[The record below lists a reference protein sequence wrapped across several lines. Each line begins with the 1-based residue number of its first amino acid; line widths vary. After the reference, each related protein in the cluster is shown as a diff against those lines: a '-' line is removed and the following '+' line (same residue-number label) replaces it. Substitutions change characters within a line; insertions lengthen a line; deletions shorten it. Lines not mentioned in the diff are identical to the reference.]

1 MRFKN
6 KIKLNKQT
14 NKNFVEEIIYIPM
27 FIAVLFT
34 IAKTWKQPKGLMM
47 DEWMKNLWG
56 MCIYVYMCDRI
67 LLSHKK
73 NKTLPFAE
81 TWFDLEGIMIS
92 KIRQR
97 GKGTLFDL
105 TGGI

>member
-1 MRFKN
+1 M
-6 KIKLNKQT
+6 
-14 NKNFVEEIIYIPM
+14 EEIIYIPM

-56 MCIYVYMCDRI
+56 MCIYVYMCDRV
-67 LLSHKK
+67 LLNHKK